1 MLAQRVRSTHYP
13 WSKRNWLKWFS
24 SLFRKD
30 QSVHPYSG
38 CRWICLSCVSQAS
51 PVAQQWRICLPMQE
65 ARAWFLG
72 QGRSPGRG
80 NGNPLQ
86 YFCLENP
93 MERRA
98 WQTTVHG
105 LAQSQPR
112 LSAHSPSLTLAPT
125 TGGRRSSQTAE
136 GVASKSK
143 ERKFSS
149 NSVALN
155 NGSKKKKKPWFCHFQ
170 KNCAFYW
177 SSSTRFNLFCWLTL
191 LGNVSVSYCVGIYE
205 RSWIS
210 FIISIIG
217 ACMCSGNLRRCCSS

>member
-1 MLAQRVRSTHYP
+1 
-13 WSKRNWLKWFS
+13 
-24 SLFRKD
+24 
-30 QSVHPYSG
+30 
-38 CRWICLSCVSQAS
+38 
-51 PVAQQWRICLPMQE
+51 
-65 ARAWFLG
+65 
-72 QGRSPGRG
+72 
-80 NGNPLQ
+80 
-86 YFCLENP
+86 

-155 NGSKKKKKPWFCHFQ
+155 NGSKKKKKNHGSATFREIVHFTEV
-170 KNCAFYW
+170 A
-177 SSSTRFNLFCWLTL
+177 L
-191 LGNVSVSYCVGIYE
+191 LGLTYSADLHYLETYLFPIVLESMSVVESHLL
-205 RSWIS
+205 
-210 FIISIIG
+210 FQ
-217 ACMCSGNLRRCCSS
+217 